1 MNRCYELWAQQCG
14 SVLSA
19 QKNCQSTWTALTQAK
34 GAINITRVTQQSP
47 TSPTCPITH
56 KGKWCGEGC
65 LSNQPST
72 AAAYLARLYTDLTNT
87 SLKVERNLQLGSFRS
102 GGSVS
107 ASSIVLSTP
116 LPSPPPPLASI
127 PKKVYMYSYLAAQ
140 EHRRAADACFTIAVF
155 LQL

>member
-87 SLKVERNLQLGSFRS
+87 SLKVERNLQLGSFSS

-116 LPSPPPPLASI
+116 LPSPPASI